1 MATEP
6 VVQEPSICYSYD
18 EWNKV
23 TVPVPQS
30 PLSRRPIRLG
40 AQVAARLILGL
51 QETVAW
57 QRVNWPCWLAIGL
70 GIGVLLYF
78 AAPAEPSLRLA
89 TGVVA
94 IAGVMALAGAFLPR
108 YRFVF
113 WPILALFVISCGFTA
128 ACLRTAFLA
137 PHFLATDIRAVPV
150 VGRIAQIEPLPAGG
164 RMTLTPAI
172 IGRAAE
178 TAQPATMKL
187 QITVL
192 SGIDDLQPGDWVRL
206 RADLHPPSGP
216 AAPDAFDF
224 RRQAFFSGVDGIG
237 FSYTAKRIDPPTGW
251 ETGRAEGR
259 FSAWADRLR
268 QRIGQRIAQILPDET
283 GALAIALVVGNQTAL
298 RKADM
303 AAMRDSGLSHL
314 LSISG
319 LHISMAAGLVFFTC
333 RFLFALWPWLAL
345 RIATKKWA
353 AVLALMGATFYAVL
367 AGAAEPSL
375 SGSVVPTQR
384 SLFMVAIAFIAILVD
399 RSPISLR
406 LVAWSAVILLLWQ
419 PESLIGP
426 SFQMSFAAVFALI
439 ACFEVLRPHL
449 TALRQY
455 LSVPAVDL
463 TGRLMGYGGMAF
475 FWLFS
480 LMLSSLVA
488 SLATAPFGL
497 YHFDRLQIYGLVA
510 NMLAVP
516 LTGFWLMPAAAIA
529 LLLMPLGLDAPFWQL
544 LGWGCEVLFWI
555 GRGVQHWPNAV
566 IAIQAMPVWGLLAA
580 SAGLIW
586 ICLGHGWNRA
596 WGLLGVGAM
605 ALSIATMAQ
614 PDILLSESGR
624 LIALR
629 VPANQLVVS
638 SNRVEK
644 RVRETWLRRSA
655 QAKSDTFAM
664 LAGRGDVV
672 WLSCSFED
680 SCRVEVNGR
689 KIVFDLGRVPGDI
702 SCRDVDVIIVSQRQI
717 NCDGA
722 GGESGKPLVI
732 DKSDL
737 ARTGALALYLKPQ
750 SIEQRS
756 AAAAVGQRPW
766 SAFQHAAAD
775 SDDEDATGAD
785 EASLAQ

>member
-1 MATEP
+1 MAA
-6 VVQEPSICYSYD
+6 
-18 EWNKV
+18 
-23 TVPVPQS
+23 
-30 PLSRRPIRLG
+30 G
-40 AQVAARLILGL
+40 
-51 QETVAW
+51 

-70 GIGVLLYF
+70 GTGVLLYF
-78 AAPAEPSLRLA
+78 AVPVEPDLRFTVGVTATIGLA
-89 TGVVA
+89 A
-94 IAGVMALAGAFLPR
+94 LIAAFLPR
-108 YRFVF
+108 SRPLS
-113 WPILALFVISCGFTA
+113 WPILVLFVIACGFAA
-128 ACLRTAFLA
+128 ACLRTTLLA
-137 PHFLATDIRAVPV
+137 PHFIAEEMRAVPV
-150 VGRIAQIEPLPAGG
+150 IGRIAQVEPLPNGE
-164 RMTLTPAI
+164 RVTLAPVLL
-172 IGRAAE
+172 GRAASA
-178 TAQPATMKL
+178 TPPAAMKL

-192 SGIDDLQPGDWVRL
+192 TGADDLQPGDWVRL

-216 AAPDAFDF
+216 AAPGAFDF

-237 FSYTAKRIDPPTGW
+237 FSYTARRIDAPAGW
-251 ETGRAEGR
+251 DADLSGKR
-259 FSAWADRLR
+259 FGSQFASWADRLR
-268 QRIGQRIAQILPDET
+268 QRIGQRIAQVLPDET

-353 AVLALMGATFYAVL
+353 AVLALAGATFYAVL

-384 SLFMVAIAFIAILVD
+384 SLFMVAIAFAAILVD

-439 ACFEVLRPHL
+439 ACFEALRPHL
-449 TALRQY
+449 AALRQY
-455 LSVPAVDL
+455 LAVPAIDL
-463 TGRLMGYGGMAF
+463 TGRIMGYGGMAL

-480 LMLSSLVA
+480 LMLSSLIA

-497 YHFDRLQIYGLVA
+497 YHFDRLQIYGLIA

-544 LGWGCEVLFWI
+544 LGWGCDVLFWI

-566 IAIQAMPVWGLLAA
+566 IAIPAMPVWGLLAA

-586 ICLGHGWNRA
+586 ICLGQGWNRA
-596 WGLLGVGAM
+596 WGLLGAAVM
-605 ALSIATMAQ
+605 VLSIAFMTQ

-629 VPANQLVVS
+629 VPANELVVS
-638 SNRVEK
+638 SNRAER
-644 RVRETWLRRSA
+644 RVRETWLRQNA
-655 QAKSDTFAM
+655 QPRSDTFAT
-664 LAGRGDVV
+664 LVGHGDAA
-672 WLSCSFED
+672 WLSCAFED
-680 SCRVEVNGR
+680 SCRVEASGR
-689 KIVFDLGRVPGDI
+689 RIIFDLGRVASDI
-702 SCRDVDVIIVSQRQI
+702 SCRDADVIIVPQRQI
-717 NCDGA
+717 ACDSKD
-722 GGESGKPLVI
+722 GESKPLVI

-737 ARTGALALYLKPQ
+737 ARTGALAIYLKPKF
-750 SIEQRS
+750 IEIRS
-756 AAAAVGQRPW
+756 VAQAIGQRPW
-766 SAFQHAAAD
+766 SAFQQPAGLD
-775 SDDEDATGAD
+775 SDGQDDTGD
-785 EASLAQ
+785 GEASFSP

>member
-1 MATEP
+1 M
-6 VVQEPSICYSYD
+6 I
-18 EWNKV
+18 
-23 TVPVPQS
+23 
-30 PLSRRPIRLG
+30 LSFRE
-40 AQVAARLILGL
+40 AVAR
-51 QETVAW
+51 
-57 QRVNWPCWLAIGL
+57 QRANWPCWLAIGL
-70 GIGVLLYF
+70 GTGVLLYF
-78 AAPAEPSLRLA
+78 AMPFEPSPRLA
-89 TGVVA
+89 IGGTA
-94 IAGVMALAGAFLPR
+94 IAALLAFAAALLPR
-108 YRFVF
+108 CRPAL
-113 WPILALFVISCGFTA
+113 WPLLALLVVGCGFTA
-128 ACLRTAFLA
+128 ACLRTASMT
-137 PHFLATDIRAVPV
+137 PHFIAADMRAVAV
-150 VGRIAQIEPLPAGG
+150 TGRIAQIEPLPAGG
-164 RMTLTPAI
+164 RMTLTPAVV
-172 IGRAAE
+172 GRGTD
-178 TAQPATMKL
+178 TAQGMTLKL

-237 FSYTAKRIDPPTGW
+237 FSYSARRVDPPAGW
-251 ETGRAEGR
+251 DAGQAEGR

-268 QRIGQRIAQILPDET
+268 QHIGQRIAQILPDET

-319 LHISMAAGLVFFTC
+319 LHISMAAGLVFITC

-353 AVLALMGATFYAVL
+353 AVLGLAGAVFYAVL

-384 SLFMVAIAFIAILVD
+384 SLFMVAIAFTAILVD

-439 ACFEVLRPHL
+439 ACFEALRPHL
-449 TALRQY
+449 IALRQY
-455 LSVPAVDL
+455 LAVPAVDL
-463 TGRLMGYGGMAF
+463 TGRVMGYGGMAF

-480 LMLSSLVA
+480 LMLSSLIA

-529 LLLMPLGLDAPFWQL
+529 LLLMPFGLDAPFWQL
-544 LGWGCEVLFWI
+544 LGWGCEALFWI
-555 GRGVQHWPNAV
+555 GRGVQHWPSAV
-566 IAIQAMPVWGLLAA
+566 IAVQAMPVWGLLAA

-596 WGLLGVGAM
+596 WGLLGMAVM

-629 VPANQLVVS
+629 VPADQLVVS

-655 QAKSDTFAM
+655 QAKSDTFTT
-664 LAGRGDVV
+664 LAGHGDAA
-672 WLSCSFED
+672 WLSCNFED
-680 SCRVEVNGR
+680 NCRVEVSGR
-689 KIVFDLGRVPGDI
+689 KIVFDLGRVPSDI
-702 SCRDVDVIIVSQRQI
+702 SCNDVDVIIVPQRQI
-717 NCDGA
+717 ACDSLAGA
-722 GGESGKPLVI
+722 RKPLII
-732 DKSDL
+732 DKSDI
-737 ARTGALALYLKPQ
+737 ARTGALALYLTAQKIALQ
-750 SIEQRS
+750 ST
-756 AAAAVGQRPW
+756 AAAVGQRPW
-766 SAFQHAAAD
+766 SAFQYADATD
-775 SDDEDATGAD
+775 SDDEDTAGAD